1 MAPLLGRKP
10 YPLTKPLAEPP
21 GPGDEVYIIEHTKE
35 AFRNKEY
42 PFKNVMLP
50 SADAGTRRAGSSQVN
65 SSTLLMFQEGN
76 LSYGGQWFEV

>member
-10 YPLTKPLAEPP
+10 YPLTKPLADLP

-42 PFKNVMLP
+42 PLK
-50 SADAGTRRAGSSQVN
+50 T
-65 SSTLLMFQEGN
+65 
-76 LSYGGQWFEV
+76 